1 VLPASTIDA
10 NKYYKPL
17 AALPVAAAES
27 IAKKEMAE
35 SAYFKYVQQFIDFTK
50 AARVKKD
57 IPLFIDEYWQA
68 KKKKDEQADAIK
80 EPKNEKA
87 IYTVVKPA
95 GQKQKQ
101 QDSQLDTE
109 WKDDL
114 LNDAYVKIAYRLVAA
129 MKQ

>member
-1 VLPASTIDA
+1 
-10 NKYYKPL
+10 
-17 AALPVAAAES
+17 VAAAES

-35 SAYFKYVQQFIDFTK
+35 SAYFKYVQQFIDYTK

-80 EPKNEKA
+80 EPKSEKA
-87 IYTVVKPA
+87 IFTVVKPA
-95 GQKQKQ
+95 SVKQKLK
-101 QDSQLDTE
+101 DSHLDEE

>member
-1 VLPASTIDA
+1 M
-10 NKYYKPL
+10 
-17 AALPVAAAES
+17 AA
-27 IAKKEMAE
+27 
-35 SAYFKYVQQFIDFTK
+35 SAYFKYVQQYLDYTK
-50 AARVKKD
+50 AARAKKD

-80 EPKNEKA
+80 EPEDEKA

-95 GQKQKQ
+95 SQKQKQ
-101 QDSQLDTE
+101 KDSELDAE
-109 WKDDL
+109 WKKDL

>member
-1 VLPASTIDA
+1 MVTW
-10 NKYYKPL
+10 K
-17 AALPVAAAES
+17 
-27 IAKKEMAE
+27 
-35 SAYFKYVQQFIDFTK
+35 Q
-50 AARVKKD
+50 
-57 IPLFIDEYWQA
+57 YWQN
-68 KKKKDEQADAIK
+68 KKKKDEQAGAIK

-101 QDSQLDTE
+101 QDSQLDAE

-114 LNDAYVKIAYRLVAA
+114 LNDAYVKIAYRVMAA